1 MKREEKQKRID
12 ELHDRFSK
20 AKIAVLTSFNALGME
35 ELTQLRQ
42 KLRGVKAEVSVVK
55 NTLAVRAIEGTGLAE
70 AKGLFKGPIA
80 VTIGYD
86 DPILPAK
93 ILQDFIKAQSQK
105 MQVRAGWVEGRM
117 LTGPEVSRV
126 ASLPGRERLL
136 SEVFARLRSPIYRLV
151 MDLYALPRNLVWTLV
166 AVKNK
171 LEKTQGDEKLT
182 ESDRKE
188 SEMVKVKEE
197 GKLGKEELITA
208 IESMTVL
215 ELAELVKE
223 LEGKFGVTAA
233 APVAVAA
240 ASGGGAAAQAAEEK
254 TAFDVILTNAG
265 DKKIQVIK
273 VVRELT
279 NLGLKEAK
287 DLVEGAPKPVKAGV
301 AKEEAESMKKKLEEV
316 GGKVEIK

>member
-1 MKREEKQKRID
+1 MKREEKEKRI
-12 ELHDRFSK
+12 EALHDRFSK
-20 AKIAVLTSFNALGME
+20 ATVAILTSFSGLGME

-42 KLRGVKAEVSVVK
+42 KLRGVKAEISVVK
-55 NTLAVRAIEGTGLAE
+55 NTLALRAVEGTGLAQ
-70 AKGLFKGPIA
+70 AKDVFKGPIA

-86 DPILPAK
+86 DPILPTK
-93 ILQDFIKAQSQK
+93 ILQDFIQKQTPK

-117 LTGPEVSRV
+117 LTGLEVSHV

-136 SEVFARLRSPIYRLV
+136 AEAFARLRSPLYRLV
-151 MDLYALPRNLVWTLV
+151 MDLYALPRNLVWTLM

-182 ESDRKE
+182 ESERKE
-188 SEMVKVKEE
+188 TAMVKVKEE
-197 GKLGKEELITA
+197 GKLGKQEVISA
-208 IESMTVL
+208 IENMTVL

-240 ASGGGAAAQAAEEK
+240 ASTGGSAAQAQEEK
-254 TAFDVILTNAG
+254 TSFDVVLTNAG

-279 NLGLKEAK
+279 SLGLKEAK
-287 DLVEGAPKPVKAGV
+287 DLVEGAPKSVKAGV
-301 AKEEAESMKKKLEEV
+301 AKEEAENMKKKLEEV
-316 GGKVEIK
+316 GAKVEIK